1 MTWALTFHILVIAL
15 LFGLLRLP
23 TGVVRGIA
31 AWKEIAG
38 VCLLLVVIARS
49 AFGRGPHVTVGAADL
64 FAGGWIALTLVFF
77 LTQSVL
83 LHDFVPLKAAS
94 FGLRDAAYFVL
105 FYFVGRATPE
115 IGRDDRMLK
124 RAFAVLC
131 VTCTVAVVEQMFVT
145 PQMLVLLGVGS
156 YVRDFLGTEVFTQ
169 GNVYGLPDNYWSLMG
184 GHLVR
189 RSGSVFLSSQ
199 GFALIFVV
207 LLPPATIWVLR
218 REGRGRLAARIG
230 YGIIWAGLLVTFTR
244 AAIAVG
250 AMQLAVILGS
260 RHKVT
265 SVALAVA
272 VGLAVGL
279 VSMAVV
285 PGLGTFV
292 LETLTWQ
299 SGSSASHLKDWVAG
313 VTAFLEQ
320 PWGYGLGTTDQS
332 AVRGGLKPITADNL
346 YLKYAVEMG
355 VPGLVLL
362 LGTLGSFI
370 RAGAKLSRFASD
382 PNQRAIGMTVV
393 LATVGVV
400 LYGVTGVIFSDPLVA
415 YLLFWFAGAAV
426 TLAQQIPE
434 TSPVALR
441 AYAEAYA

>member
-15 LFGLLRLP
+15 LFGLLHLP
-23 TGVVRGIA
+23 AEVVRVIA

-38 VCLLLVVIARS
+38 VCLLLLVIARC
-49 AFGRGPHVTVGAADL
+49 ALGRGPNVSVVAADL
-64 FAGGWIALTLVFF
+64 FAGGWVALTVVFF
-77 LTQSVL
+77 LTQNVL

-115 IGRDDRMLK
+115 IGLDDRMLK
-124 RAFAVLC
+124 RAFWVLC
-131 VTCTVAVVEQMFVT
+131 VTCTVAVLEQMFVT

-207 LLPPATIWVLR
+207 LLPPATIWVMR
-218 REGRGRLAARIG
+218 REGQGRLAARVG
-230 YGIIWAGLLVTFTR
+230 YGVIWAGLLVTFTR

-250 AMQLAVILGS
+250 ALQLAVILS
-260 RHKVT
+260 TRRKLT
-265 SVALAVA
+265 SVALAGAVA
-272 VGLAVGL
+272 LAVGL
-279 VSMAVV
+279 LGMAVV
-285 PGLGTFV
+285 PGLATFV
-292 LETLTWQ
+292 LETVTWQ
-299 SGSSASHLKDWVAG
+299 SGSSASHIKDWVAG
-313 VTAFLEQ
+313 VTAFIDQ

-332 AVRGGLKPITADNL
+332 AVRGGIDPITADNL

-355 VPGLVLL
+355 VPGLALL
-362 LGTLGSFI
+362 VGTLGSFI
-370 RAGAKLSRFASD
+370 RAGSTLSRLGAD
-382 PNQRAIGMTVV
+382 PDQRALGLTVV
-393 LATVGVV
+393 LAATGVA

-426 TLAQQIPE
+426 TLAQRVPAAAAR
-434 TSPVALR
+434 PALV
-441 AYAEAYA
+441 YA